1 MNFLAE
7 YGCPQNFQRDPVYAD
22 HPDQRTFARLDREL
36 ERVKRQ
42 APGDEERF
50 YRIQNRQQLL
60 ARDILRDKYGIT
72 IPEPQLTGTSVRQ
85 KSSQVKNQPEKRKV
99 LRIK

>member
-1 MNFLAE
+1 MNMVRRKFPE
-7 YGCPQNFQRDPVYAD
+7 DS
-22 HPDQRTFARLDREL
+22 
-36 ERVKRQ
+36 
-42 APGDEERF
+42 ERF

-60 ARDILRDKYGIT
+60 ARDILRNKYGIT

>member
-1 MNFLAE
+1 ME
-7 YGCPQNFQRDPVYAD
+7 
-22 HPDQRTFARLDREL
+22 E
-36 ERVKRQ
+36 VKRQ

-72 IPEPQLTGTSVRQ
+72 IPEPQMTGTSMLQDAKQTKKQR
-85 KSSQVKNQPEKRKV
+85 SQTQANAFKV
-99 LRIK
+99 VSYEFRGQSKQG

>member
-1 MNFLAE
+1 MNMVHRKFPE
-7 YGCPQNFQRDPVYAD
+7 DS
-22 HPDQRTFARLDREL
+22 
-36 ERVKRQ
+36 
-42 APGDEERF
+42 ERF

-85 KSSQVKNQPEKRKV
+85 ESSQEKSGLRNARHYAFNNPISNERRKNPRHD
-99 LRIK
+99 RFG